1 MTDEQYHR
9 ALLKLAGEEK
19 LTVIVDPSA
28 ASFIQCIR
36 EHRQLNVRKAKN
48 GVLTGIR
55 HLSEELAAGRI
66 LFHKSCR
73 DTIREFSLYRWEEGG
88 AKEAPLKENDHAMD
102 DVRYFVETV
111 VYGGRAF
118 SFE

>member
-1 MTDEQYHR
+1 M
-9 ALLKLAGEEK
+9 
-19 LTVIVDPSA
+19 
-28 ASFIQCIR
+28 
-36 EHRQLNVRKAKN
+36 
-48 GVLTGIR
+48 LTGIR

-73 DTIREFSLYRWEEGG
+73 DTIRGVLPSTGGKREG